1 MQRDLNRAV
10 NTVIKIETAKHIVS
24 IFSIYIYIRTIILYP
39 NNWLANRFNSNVVIM
54 SVDSVTIQWNRER
67 GEECSQNACREKMYK
82 VFRNIV
88 LRIYDDLIMV
98 MEI

>member
-1 MQRDLNRAV
+1 
-10 NTVIKIETAKHIVS
+10 
-24 IFSIYIYIRTIILYP
+24 
-39 NNWLANRFNSNVVIM
+39 M
-54 SVDSVTIQWNRER
+54 SVDSVTIQWNRET
-67 GEECSQNACREKMYK
+67 GEECFIACWKKMYK